1 MSETTRLLTGEL
13 ARLRAED
20 RRREAALR
28 QFLDEFGEK
37 LAEQRQR
44 DETVTGQLQEL
55 SGALGTFQGRLQE
68 FERHLSKLAA
78 ALPKR

>member
-20 RRREAALR
+20 RRREADLR
-28 QFLDEFGEK
+28 QFLDEFGKK
-37 LAEQRQR
+37 LAEQKTR
-44 DETVTGQLQEL
+44 DETVTGQLRAL
-55 SGALGTFQGRLQE
+55 TAALGTFQSRLQE
-68 FERHLSKLAA
+68 FERHLSGLAD